1 MPHPRLLHPSVNHNQ
16 ALRLCAGF
24 QLHAGARTRAFQA
37 LSFLTLQEGVGREDR
52 DGVVPG
58 TKAGA
63 SLPPQPFPSL
73 RSQYACISGFQGAEK
88 NVQVVILINFLQLDP
103 KHLWME
109 RNACEITRFS
119 FWGIPQLPMYLGIC
133 VFVYMYVKSV
143 G

>member
-58 TKAGA
+58 TKAEA

-73 RSQYACISGFQGAEK
+73 HSQYACRGFLNADE
-88 NVQVVILINFLQLDP
+88 NIHTTLLINFLQIDW
-103 KHLWME
+103 KHLLSK
-109 RNACEITRFS
+109 RITCEITKVS
-119 FWGIPQLPMYLGIC
+119 LCIELPEHPTAP
-133 VFVYMYVKSV
+133 
-143 G
+143 